1 MKKYAVMNLNH
12 TSDSIKFI
20 NQDTTSSE
28 DICTTMWWKSKE
40 RNEDYNPLLFTSKNE
55 AKRYLTEI
63 KRHAKDVWGENSL
76 VLSELGF
83 RKPKWNIYEW
93 DFMAECEGMC
103 GVRAKQHINSTDP
116 STFKRLAL

>member
-93 DFMAECEGMC
+93 DFMAECESYS
-103 GVRAKQHINSTDP
+103 KKHN
-116 STFKRLAL
+116 L